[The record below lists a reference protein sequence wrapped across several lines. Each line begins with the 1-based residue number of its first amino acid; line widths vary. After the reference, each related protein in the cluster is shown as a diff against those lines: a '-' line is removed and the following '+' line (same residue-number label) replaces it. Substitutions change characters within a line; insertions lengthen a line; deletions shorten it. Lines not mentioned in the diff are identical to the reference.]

1 MDYTYGFSSSRALKV
16 GPLVV
21 LAVAAL
27 AARALSD
34 DAQDSGKSGV
44 SALGKPGPRKTEP
57 GKTGPDTVARGTVVT
72 VTEKALD
79 LHRRS
84 LVFDGH
90 NDLPWQFRKH
100 SGGSQAVDISLAQPQ
115 LHTDIPRLRAGGVG
129 AVFWSAYTPSDGPKD
144 RPASRLVHEQI
155 DVIQQMIARYPGTFE
170 AALNAADVE
179 RIHKS
184 AKIASLIGLEGGHA
198 IDNSLA
204 VLRELYG
211 RGARYMTLTH
221 ADTNDLADAG
231 TDKPRHKGLSD
242 LGRDVVREMN
252 RLGMIVDISHVSA
265 DTMRDVLK
273 VSSAPVIASHS
284 SAFALCP
291 HVRNV
296 PDDVLT
302 LIKANRG
309 VVMVNFFSGFVVPK
323 NAELAESMFRV
334 RRELNAKSSNQAEAD
349 RAFEQW
355 KKENPMQKGSIQDVV
370 DHIDHIVK
378 IAGID
383 HVGLGS
389 DFDGVTMLPQDL
401 EDVSTFPRI
410 TQVLLDRNYSEQ
422 DIQKILGGNT
432 LRVLR
437 EVGEKARR

>member
-1 MDYTYGFSSSRALKV
+1 VIDANLSLPNRAWILLSLLSCLAPEANARADDALNDDKSAKSPLGSIVTVSERAL
-16 GPLVV
+16 
-21 LAVAAL
+21 
-27 AARALSD
+27 
-34 DAQDSGKSGV
+34 
-44 SALGKPGPRKTEP
+44 E
-57 GKTGPDTVARGTVVT
+57 
-72 VTEKALD
+72 
-79 LHRRS
+79 LHRGS

-90 NDLPWQFRKH
+90 NDLPWQFRKQPDR
-100 SGGSQAVDISLAQPQ
+100 SKPFDISMSQPQ

-155 DVIQQMIARYPGTFE
+155 DVIQQMIARYPETFE
-170 AALNAADVE
+170 AATSAADVE
-179 RIHKS
+179 RIRK
-184 AKIASLIGLEGGHA
+184 AGKIASLIGLEGGHA

-204 VLRELYG
+204 VLRELHG

-231 TDKPRHKGLSD
+231 TDKPRHRGLSD
-242 LGRDVVREMN
+242 LGREVVGEMN

-284 SAFALCP
+284 SVFAICP

-296 PDDVLT
+296 PDDVLA

-309 VVMVNFFSGFVVPK
+309 VVMVNFFSGFVVPR
-323 NAELAESMFRV
+323 NAELAETMFRV

-349 RAFEQW
+349 RAFDQW
-355 KKENPMQKGSIQDVV
+355 KRENPMQKGTILDVV

-410 TQVLLDRNYSEQ
+410 TQILLDRKYSEQ
-422 DIQKILGGNT
+422 DIQKILGENT

-437 EVGEKARR
+437 EVGERAAR

>member
-1 MDYTYGFSSSRALKV
+1 MIDPAAISPGRALTSLLLLM
-16 GPLVV
+16 PV
-21 LAVAAL
+21 LAAPAIP
-27 AARALSD
+27 ARSD
-34 DAQDSGKSGV
+34 ESQDAGKSSE
-44 SALGKPGPRKTEP
+44 SAPETI
-57 GKTGPDTVARGTVVT
+57 VT
-72 VTEKALD
+72 VSERARVV
-79 LHRRS
+79 HRRS

-90 NDLPWQFRKH
+90 NDLPWQFHK
-100 SGGSQAVDISLAQPQ
+100 QADRSKPVDIAVSQPQ
-115 LHTDIPRLRAGGVG
+115 LHTDIPRLREGGVG

-170 AALNAADVE
+170 AAMSADDVE
-179 RIHKS
+179 RIHK
-184 AKIASLIGLEGGHA
+184 AGKIASLIGLEGGHA

-204 VLRELYG
+204 VLREMYG

-231 TDKPRHKGLSD
+231 TDKPRHMGLSD
-242 LGRDVVREMN
+242 LGREVVGEMN

-265 DTMRDVLK
+265 DTMRDVLN
-273 VSSAPVIASHS
+273 VTRAPVIASHS
-284 SAFALCP
+284 SAFAIAP

-309 VVMVNFFSGFVVPK
+309 VVMVNFFSGFVVRK
-323 NAELAESMFRV
+323 NAALAENMFRV
-334 RRELNAKSSNQAEAD
+334 RRELNAKFSNAAD
-349 RAFEQW
+349 ADSAFERW
-355 KKENPMQKGSIQDVV
+355 KKDNPMQKGSILDVV

-389 DFDGVTMLPQDL
+389 DFDGVPMLPQDL

-410 TQVLLDRNYSEQ
+410 TQVLLDRKYSDQ
-422 DIQKILGGNT
+422 DIQKILGENT

-437 EVGEKARR
+437 EVGAKASR

>member
-1 MDYTYGFSSSRALKV
+1 MSESNLFGSSRRLRLGAARFL
-16 GPLVV
+16 
-21 LAVAAL
+21 LAVAVL
-27 AARALSD
+27 AMAASAQAD
-34 DAQDSGKSGV
+34 DAKE
-44 SALGKPGPRKTEP
+44 ARLPG
-57 GKTGPDTVARGTVVT
+57 VT
-72 VTEKALD
+72 VSEKARE

-90 NDLPWQFRKH
+90 NDLPWQFRKIPDKFK
-100 SGGSQAVDISLAQPQ
+100 SVDIAVRQPT
-115 LHTDIPRLRAGGVG
+115 LHTDIPRLREGGVG

-144 RPASRLVHEQI
+144 RPASRQVHEQI
-155 DVIQQMIARYPGTFE
+155 DIIQQMIAHYPDAFE
-170 AALNAADVE
+170 AALTADDVE
-179 RIHKS
+179 RIRKQG
-184 AKIASLIGLEGGHA
+184 KIASLIGLEGGHA

-204 VLRELYG
+204 VLREMYG

-231 TDKPRHKGLSD
+231 TDKPRHMGLSD
-242 LGRDVVREMN
+242 LGRDVVAEMN
-252 RLGMIVDISHVSA
+252 RLGMLVDISHVSA

-273 VSSAPVIASHS
+273 VSTAPVIASHS
-284 SAFALCP
+284 SAFAIAP

-296 PDDVLT
+296 PDDVLA
-302 LIKANRG
+302 LIKQNRG
-309 VVMVNFFSGFVVPK
+309 VVMVNFFSGFVVAK
-323 NAELAESMFRV
+323 NAARAEDMFRV
-334 RRELNAKSSNQAEAD
+334 RRELNAKFSKSADAD
-349 RAFEQW
+349 RAFEEW
-355 KKENPMQKGSIQDVV
+355 KKDNPMQKGSILDVV

-389 DFDGVTMLPQDL
+389 DYDGVPMLPEGL

-437 EVGEKARR
+437 EAGEKARR